1 MVTAIKEVRNDRR
14 AYAVAMAAELTI
26 LNADASTETVLE
38 YLRADGGVIV
48 KGMLADDTMQRFRDD
63 IASQVE
69 DHRPGAT
76 SGSDRTVEF
85 WGHQTKRFT
94 RLGWR
99 SPTFEYILLQ
109 PTMLGVCDE
118 ELLPSCDD
126 YWMNTGQM
134 MVIGPG
140 ETEQMWHRDAGNWM
154 ALCTPTAP
162 EVTVSCMYALGDFT
176 TENGATRVVPG
187 SHLWQDYRQ
196 APTADQIAVAEMEA
210 GDGMI
215 YSGRVIHY
223 GGANT
228 TSDVWRLG
236 LHVSFVLGWLTPEEA
251 LPLSTPWES
260 AQHMS
265 QRAQRLL
272 GWHSYG
278 VRSRL
283 WTVDYENIPV
293 AFGRN

>member
-1 MVTAIKEVRNDRR
+1 MVV
-14 AYAVAMAAELTI
+14 ELAR
-26 LNADASTETVLE
+26 LNADASKEQVLHH
-38 YLRADGGVIV
+38 LAIDGGVII
-48 KGMLADDTMQRFRDD
+48 KQMLGDELIEQFQAD
-63 IASQVE
+63 IAGQVE
-69 DHRPGAT
+69 TQQPGAKT
-76 SGSDRTVEF
+76 GGDRTIEF

-99 SPTFEYILLQ
+99 SPTFEQILLQ
-109 PTMLGVCDE
+109 QMMIDVCDDV
-118 ELLPSCDD
+118 LLPSCDD

-134 MVIGPG
+134 MIIGPG
-140 ETEQMWHRDAGNWM
+140 ESEQMWHRDAGNWM
-154 ALCTPTAP
+154 TLCTPQSP

-176 TENGATRVVPG
+176 ADNGATRVVPG
-187 SHLWQDYRQ
+187 SHLWDDYRQ
-196 APTADQIAVAEMEA
+196 VPTQDQTAVAEMEL

-228 TSDVWRLG
+228 TTDWRLG

-260 AQHMS
+260 AENMS
-265 QRAQRLL
+265 ERAQRLL

-283 WTVDYENIPV
+283 WTVDYEDIPV
-293 AFGRN
+293 AFGRK